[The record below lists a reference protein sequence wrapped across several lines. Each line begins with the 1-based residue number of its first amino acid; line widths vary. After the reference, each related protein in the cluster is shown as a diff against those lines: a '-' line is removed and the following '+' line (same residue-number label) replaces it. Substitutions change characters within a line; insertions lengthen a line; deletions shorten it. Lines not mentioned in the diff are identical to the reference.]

1 MDFTITRFM
10 IHENHFG
17 IEPQCVHYCMK
28 LLLHVPVPY
37 FRNFREEFEI
47 CFHENNSQDYN
58 V

>member
-1 MDFTITRFM
+1 M

-17 IEPQCVHYCMK
+17 IEPQCIHYCMK